1 MDPQQLNE
9 LQRFLQYFICVCL
22 GVLSSN
28 CEEAEAREVCR
39 GRGGAVG
46 CHRDLPAAARG
57 FRGAADA
64 GRLEAAASS
73 CGVFVF

>member
-1 MDPQQLNE
+1 MNSKVFFSIL
-9 LQRFLQYFICVCL
+9 YVCL

-28 CEEAEAREVCR
+28 CEEAETREVCR

-57 FRGAADA
+57 LRGAADA

-73 CGVFVF
+73 CGVFGVVF